1 MATSGLATSTN
12 GLATLAV
19 AAVDQKT
26 WPAGADSLFWDPSAP
41 ERVIRSYRDGDAA
54 KGWKQWR
61 RHFRRRGGL
70 LEQLKRK
77 QVVRLL
83 ACEDLTE
90 RDQTDAVGLID
101 PLTARVG
108 GKSWDPAAAS
118 DKARDWLTATD
129 GIGPWHPSAAEAW
142 QAVLWSHALL
152 PLARMLDAPTWW
164 QLVARL
170 QHLAA
175 HSATSLDEDPLAH
188 QLVAGELRWTL
199 ARLLGEVTPCRELA
213 AEAIGAMSAVVAES
227 LDGQGV
233 VHGRL
238 LGIFRPLLASWI
250 RCRLWCELSPADA
263 DDELCWG
270 AAAEE
275 RFPLAL
281 REALRLSRHDRR
293 IVELAAE
300 QTLNK
305 NDRRTIRRL
314 LAATAETRPT
324 KPAKKRGR
332 AGGLPPSA
340 IRSESSQLAVLQT
353 DWSARANRW
362 TAAYS
367 DQAVR
372 IELEAGRHT
381 LIAGNWDWEIR
392 IDGVRTEPLGDWSE
406 VCWISSRRCD
416 YLELEIKLSA
426 GLRLQRQMLLSREDE
441 FLFLADVVLGPT
453 ATSAK
458 PHELEYLARLPLGA
472 GISAATGSETRELV
486 LSSHKP
492 RAMVLPLALPEWRVD
507 PRGGILH
514 EVAGCMELRQLTR
527 GGALLAPLW
536 IDLAPRRFR
545 RPSTWRQLTVA
556 EQLQIQPHDVA
567 AGYRIQ
573 FGKRQWLVYRS
584 LKMPGNRTLLGQN
597 LSSEFYVGA
606 SAATGNRRRS
616 WKLSEGLGARD

>member
-1 MATSGLATSTN
+1 MATSGFASSSN

-19 AAVDQKT
+19 AAADQNA
-26 WPAGADSLFWDPSAP
+26 WPAGVESLFWDPSAP
-41 ERVIRSYRDGDAA
+41 ERVIRNYRDGDAA
-54 KGWKQWR
+54 EGWNQWR
-61 RHFRRRGGL
+61 RHVRRRGGL
-70 LEQLKRK
+70 LDQLKRK
-77 QVVRLL
+77 HAARLL
-83 ACEDLTE
+83 EASNSLESDETRAAALLE
-90 RDQTDAVGLID
+90 LLA
-101 PLTARVG
+101 ARAG

-118 DKARDWLTATD
+118 DKVRNWLTATD

-142 QAVLWSHALL
+142 QAVLWAHALL
-152 PLARMLDAPTWW
+152 PLTRVLDGPAWW

-175 HSATSLDEDPLAH
+175 RSATSLDEDPLAH
-188 QLVAGELRWTL
+188 QLVAGELCWTL
-199 ARLLGEVTPCRELA
+199 ARLLGEVTACRDLA
-213 AEAIGAMSAVVAES
+213 AEASSAMSAVVAES
-227 LDGQGV
+227 LDNQGL

-263 DDELCWG
+263 DDELCWD

-275 RFPLAL
+275 RFPFAL

-293 IVELAAE
+293 LIELAAE
-300 QTLNK
+300 QLLNK

-314 LAATAETRPT
+314 LAAMEETRPT
-324 KPAKKRGR
+324 RPAKKRGR
-332 AGGLPPSA
+332 AEGLPPSA

-353 DWSARANRW
+353 DWSARANRL

-367 DQAVR
+367 DQAVKL
-372 IELEAGRHT
+372 ELETSGHP
-381 LIAGNWDWEIR
+381 LITGAWDWEIR
-392 IDGVRTEPLGDWSE
+392 IDGVRAESLGDWSE

-426 GLRLQRQMLLSREDE
+426 GLRLQRQLLLAREDE
-441 FLFLADVVLGPT
+441 FLLLADVVLGP
-453 ATSAK
+453 AESSVK
-458 PHELEYLARLPLGA
+458 SHELEYSARLPVGA
-472 GISAATGSETRELV
+472 GISAAMGSETRELV
-486 LSSHKP
+486 LSDRKP

-507 PRGGILH
+507 PRGGDLR
-514 EVAGCMELRQLTR
+514 AQPDCLELRQRTR

-536 IDLAPRRFR
+536 IDLAPRRFG

-573 FGKRQWLVYRS
+573 FGKQQWLVYRS

-597 LSSEFYVGA
+597 LSSEFYVGRF
-606 SAATGNRRRS
+606 G
-616 WKLSEGLGARD
+616 RDGEAEKIVEVE